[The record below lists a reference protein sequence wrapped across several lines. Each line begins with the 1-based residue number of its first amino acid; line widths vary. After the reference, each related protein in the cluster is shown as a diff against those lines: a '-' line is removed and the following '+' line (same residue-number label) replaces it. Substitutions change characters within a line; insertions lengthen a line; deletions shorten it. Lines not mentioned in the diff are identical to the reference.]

1 MKATILGTDLLEYN
15 GDVKILETNTNTTIF
30 NAGAEILDYDSLFTM
45 LNNNSITEFH
55 YIWTEVDSHL
65 PLNEPYV
72 FKQKLEEKCLENNI
86 SFTEYVVAKNSIT
99 VPYIEDGDTK
109 FILRQAFDT
118 TALVDDTYCAD
129 KFQFFSLMSGS
140 TYIPNTVFVDSE
152 VSMDNVSDVLD
163 NGDNPNFVVKAR
175 YAQYDTALYPELH
188 KLDSTTQ
195 LNDLKTDLP
204 TNYLLQEFIYD
215 DDNLVDGR
223 YSIIRSID
231 IIYGGNLD
239 VINMGGYK
247 QSTIIPL
254 SFIPTETLPNTTK
267 LAQKSRYKYV
277 TKHLGEFWKN
287 DFHTDDDSV
296 ILSATGTLLDVDTI
310 QLGDYVRSIDFVDF
324 NNNHAAN
331 FNLSI
336 ETFGWDSTLQQSIDT
351 LTQTS
356 TSLQTMLSTNVDTI
370 FIRITLAD
378 GRTWSDSPSCVYYIE
393 ESGSTSTR
401 FEKVNKMY
409 VGDKIVVTNS
419 DTNELTTVEIV
430 GLEMEYAQKTI
441 YTLDF
446 EPSDL
451 FLVDVGD
458 GLYSVMHNS
467 CWCPWSG
474 CGNYCWD
481 PYCPGCGGGKS
492 DISYKENVNLIG
504 KSPSGINI
512 YEFNYIGEE
521 GLYQGVIAQELLGTK
536 YESALTLNNEGK
548 YLVNYDQ
555 IDVQFKKID

>member
-15 GDVKILETNTNTTIF
+15 GDVKMLETNTNTTIF
-30 NAGAEILDYDSLFTM
+30 NDGAELLEYDALFTM

-65 PLNEPYV
+65 PRNEPYL
-72 FKQKLEEKCLENNI
+72 FKQKLEDKCLENNI
-86 SFTEYVVAKNSIT
+86 SFTDYVVAKNSIT
-99 VPYIEDGDTK
+99 VPYIEDGESK

-129 KFQFFSLMSGS
+129 KFEFFSLMSGS

-152 VSMDNVSDVLD
+152 VSMDSVSDIMD
-163 NGDNPNFVVKAR
+163 NGDNPNFVIKAR
-175 YAQYDTALYPELH
+175 YAQYDTTLYPELH
-188 KLDSTTQ
+188 KLNSVSQ
-195 LNDLKTDLP
+195 MNDLKTELP

-215 DDNLVDGR
+215 DDNLVEGR

-254 SFIPTETLPNTTK
+254 SFVPTLTLPDTTK
-267 LAQKSRYKYV
+267 LTQRSRFKYI
-277 TKHLGEFWKN
+277 TKEIGQYLKN
-287 DFHTDDDSV
+287 DYHTDDDSM
-296 ILSATGTLLDVDTI
+296 ILSSTGTLVDVDTI
-310 QLGDYVRSIDFVDF
+310 QLGDFVRSIDFVDF
-324 NNNHAAN
+324 NNNQAG
-331 FNLSI
+331 NLTQAI
-336 ETFGWDSTLQQSIDT
+336 ETFGWDSTLQQSNDT
-351 LTQTS
+351 ITQTS
-356 TSLQTMLSTNVDTI
+356 SSLLTKTPIVVDTI
-370 FIRITLAD
+370 FIRITLED
-378 GRTWSDSPSCVYYIE
+378 GRTWTDSPGCVYYIE

-409 VGDKIVVTNS
+409 IGDKLVVTNS
-419 DTNELTTVEIV
+419 DTNELTAVEIV
-430 GLEMEYAQKTI
+430 GLEMESAQRTI
-441 YTLDF
+441 YNLDF

-458 GLYSVMHNS
+458 GLFSVMHNS

-474 CGNYCWD
+474 CGAWCFDNG
-481 PYCPGCGGGKS
+481 CPGCEQKS
-492 DISYKENVNLIG
+492 DISYKENINLIG
-504 KSPSGINI
+504 QSPSGINI

-521 GLYQGVIAQELLGTK
+521 GLYEGIIAQELVGTE
-536 YESALTLNNEGK
+536 YENALTINNDGK